1 MEPVTGA
8 SRCTSFAPTGSCS
21 GKGAAH
27 VMAAKDDYG
36 RRQFFKDSVAS
47 IARAAYE
54 FKKQSDAKPQPAA
67 VPASPRP
74 DFLRPPGAVE
84 EALFLERCTRCQDC
98 VKACP
103 HGSIGLHAGD
113 GTPVI
118 HPDQVPCYLC
128 DDTPCIHSCA
138 TDALLPVAGRTEVRM
153 GLATVSH
160 RFCTAGQGCH
170 ACVSQCPMHA
180 LELDV
185 GAMRLRVLDDRC
197 VGCGICEHIC
207 RSVNDVLAIKVYSP
221 RSPVA

>member
-1 MEPVTGA
+1 
-8 SRCTSFAPTGSCS
+8 
-21 GKGAAH
+21 
-27 VMAAKDDYG
+27 MAAKDDYG

-207 RSVNDVLAIKVYSP
+207 QSVNDVLAIKVYSP